1 MSPTGAHAAIDCSA
15 QQLRGHPK
23 SADYHRGDKR
33 IYMVVSQMV
42 VGLNG
47 EVYKVA
53 IGKGHNNDK
62 KYLILLA

>member
-1 MSPTGAHAAIDCSA
+1 
-15 QQLRGHPK
+15 
-23 SADYHRGDKR
+23 
-33 IYMVVSQMV
+33 MV

-62 KYLILLA
+62 KYLILLAWKCIQSWISSHF